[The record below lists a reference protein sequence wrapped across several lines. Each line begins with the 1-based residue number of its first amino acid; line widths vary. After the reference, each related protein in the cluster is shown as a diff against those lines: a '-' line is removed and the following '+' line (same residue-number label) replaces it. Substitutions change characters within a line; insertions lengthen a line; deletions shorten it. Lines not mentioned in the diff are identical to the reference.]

1 MELVSLGHKGTE
13 NEGLNWIQQAQ
24 GTVQRWLLVNILMHV
39 RVTQKVVICFDQLR
53 DNQILKQESAR
64 IRQSLHG
71 YWGN

>member
-39 RVTQKVVICFDQLR
+39 RVTQKVVICF
-53 DNQILKQESAR
+53 
-64 IRQSLHG
+64 
-71 YWGN
+71 